1 MRLILML
8 AFLVAASS
16 TCQVRADDCA
26 SSASQTDMNLC
37 EDAALKRADAELNK
51 TYQEILERLKD
62 SQETK
67 QLLVASQRLW
77 VRFRDAECAFTASGV
92 EGGSIY
98 PTILLNCR
106 STITENRVKE
116 LGVYLKCEEGDL
128 ACPVPAK

>member
-1 MRLILML
+1 MRFILILIC
-8 AFLVAASS
+8 LVEAASI
-16 TCQVRADDCA
+16 CPVRADDCA

-77 VRFRDAECAFTASGV
+77 VRPWLLSRRWRAIPGFM
-92 EGGSIY
+92 SI
-98 PTILLNCR
+98 
-106 STITENRVKE
+106 
-116 LGVYLKCEEGDL
+116 LGWRL
-128 ACPVPAK
+128 

>member
-1 MRLILML
+1 MRFILILIC
-8 AFLVAASS
+8 LVEAASI
-16 TCQVRADDCA
+16 CQVRADDCA